1 VSWIRVLVSRG
12 TALFRPDRLHDE
24 LRFHVDMQTE
34 DNIRAGMSP
43 QAARQAALRSF
54 GAVGAITESYR
65 ERPRF
70 AFLETV
76 LQDVRYAIR
85 SLRRSPAFAFTATAT
100 LALAIAANTVTFS
113 VLDAVLLRPLPFPS
127 PGQLTMLWTGD
138 GRSAFG
144 NVEQWRRQ
152 TESFSDLAVFDPTS
166 AILTGV

>member
-12 TALFRPDRLHDE
+12 TALFRGRLDDE

-113 VLDAVLLRPLPFPS
+113 VLDAVLLRPLPFP
-127 PGQLTMLWTGD
+127 
-138 GRSAFG
+138 
-144 NVEQWRRQ
+144 V
-152 TESFSDLAVFDPTS
+152 
-166 AILTGV
+166 GVLPSGFNSQGSR